1 MRHGRA
7 EWENHATK
15 ARHDHH
21 HMCLKKKSTNNG
33 KKKDPKKEA
42 LSNISPPSS
51 GKSNPTEPPGQL
63 RAESRR
69 RTPVHP
75 GAVTPVPPPVRP

>member
-33 KKKDPKKEA
+33 KKKDPKRKH
-42 LSNISPPSS
+42 SQISPH
-51 GKSNPTEPPGQL
+51 
-63 RAESRR
+63 
-69 RTPVHP
+69 HP
-75 GAVTPVPPPVRP
+75 QEKAIPQNLPANSAPKADAVPRSTLVP